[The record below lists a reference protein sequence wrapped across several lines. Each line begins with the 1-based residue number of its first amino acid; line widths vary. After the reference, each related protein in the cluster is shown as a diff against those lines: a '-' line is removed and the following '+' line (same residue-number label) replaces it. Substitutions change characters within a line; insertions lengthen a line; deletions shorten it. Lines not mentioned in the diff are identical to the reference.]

1 MTDPRN
7 IIDFPD
13 IQKVEAEAAEWIMKF
28 EDGDETAAD
37 RAAFRKWLARGEQYK
52 EAYQRL
58 ASLWGALDL
67 LEDLEDLS
75 QAEVQKDLRA
85 QNTTTNI
92 ISRRSGLWAMAASI
106 VGIAVVMGVGWQ
118 FHTDSRFD
126 FEATYVTQ
134 LGKRQT
140 VALPDGSEVIL
151 NTQSHVDVKYNDK
164 ERLIYLRKGEAF
176 FEVAKNAEKPFSVIA
191 NGGAVKA
198 VGTAFTVR
206 LRDSKIDV
214 TVAEGRVALYAASK
228 EEPLENASYHLD
240 KNAETLLQVTAG
252 QQVLFRDKIEHLGH
266 VDPSVMKRKL
276 SWREGVL
283 AFSGD
288 PLSEMVEEVSRYTDI
303 KIEIRDDALRTL
315 PVAGYFEAGEVDA
328 MLEALKLMANIEAE
342 HIDSKH
348 ILLKRENLK
357 TDD

>member
-1 MTDPRN
+1 MSDPRN

-13 IQKVEAEAAEWIMKF
+13 IQKVEAEAAEWIMKL
-28 EDGDETAAD
+28 EDGDETASD
-37 RAAFRKWLARGEQYK
+37 RAEFRKWLSQGEQYK

-75 QAEVQKDLRA
+75 RAETHKNLLSKSSGRR
-85 QNTTTNI
+85 N
-92 ISRRSGLWAMAASI
+92 ISRRASVFAIAASVAAAVI
-106 VGIAVVMGVGWQ
+106 VGAGLQLNAG
-118 FHTDSRFD
+118 SKYD
-126 FEATYVTQ
+126 FEATYITQ

-140 VALPDGSEVIL
+140 VILPDGSEVIL
-151 NTQSHVDVKYNDK
+151 NTQSQVDVKYNAT
-164 ERLIYLRKGEAF
+164 ERLVYLRKGEAF

-206 LRDSKIDV
+206 LRDTKIDV
-214 TVAEGRVALYAASK
+214 TVSEGRVALYAAPK
-228 EEPLENASYHLD
+228 EEAVVDASYQINLD
-240 KNAETLLQVTAG
+240 DATLLQVTAG
-252 QQVLFRDKIEHLGH
+252 QQVLFRDTIEHLGH
-266 VDPSVMKRKL
+266 IEPSVLKRKL

-303 KIEIRDDALRTL
+303 KIEIHDDALRTL

-328 MLEALKLMANIEAE
+328 MLEALSLMANIEAE
-342 HIDSKH
+342 HVDSKH
-348 ILLKRENLK
+348 IILRKGS
-357 TDD
+357 